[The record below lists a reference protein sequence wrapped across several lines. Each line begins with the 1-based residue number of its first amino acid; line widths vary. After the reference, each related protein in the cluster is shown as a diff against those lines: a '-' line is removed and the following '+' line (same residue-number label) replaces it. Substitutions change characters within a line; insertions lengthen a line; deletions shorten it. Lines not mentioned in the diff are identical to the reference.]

1 MDAFGV
7 LNEVLGDY
15 ENFDRMAE
23 AIANG
28 GEGWKSVA
36 DPPAGHGPRHSE

>member
-15 ENFDRMAE
+15 ENFVKGFPGDQ
-23 AIANG
+23 
-28 GEGWKSVA
+28 
-36 DPPAGHGPRHSE
+36 GPRAVTKSKPTRDYIAMT